1 MLLCLL
7 IPKGEKLSIQ
17 KPVGLANEGR
27 DNLAKMLYGRLF
39 GWLVLKVNS
48 CLKDQDN
55 ELR

>member
-1 MLLCLL
+1 M
-7 IPKGEKLSIQ
+7 ISIQ

-48 CLKDQDN
+48 CLKDKDN

>member
-7 IPKGEKLSIQ
+7 IPKGEKISIQ

-48 CLKDQDN
+48 CLKDKDN

>member
-17 KPVGLANEGR
+17 KPVGLVNEGR
-27 DNLAKMLYGRLF
+27 DNLAKMLYSRLF

-48 CLKDQDN
+48 CLKDKDN